1 MYAPALNR
9 GAQVAN
15 ISLEYRVPSA
25 DLQPFVTLFYH
36 FRAEMPLFED
46 TERADHA
53 QLRFRI
59 TGPDSTYGFPDESE
73 QSGGPIHVIGPTSG
87 AMRSRG
93 SGPVLEIVGMGIQ
106 PAGWAAMLGIEASS
120 LLNRVVDGGALFGE
134 AVESALVAIRV
145 GRTTEEKVAAAETF
159 VRAAIAGS
167 DSRTLDFARAIDAWL
182 ADADHLSPDVD
193 ALIATT
199 GLSRRQIERRCNT
212 LYGAPPKVLARKY
225 RALRAA
231 VALASGEATLDA
243 LLADGFY
250 DQSHLIRE
258 VKHFTGL
265 TPRQVQTEQSPL
277 SRLTIEARKALEGQV
292 HPIITET

>member
-1 MYAPALNR
+1 MSI
-9 GAQVAN
+9 Q
-15 ISLEYRVPSA
+15 LEYRVPSA

-59 TGPDSTYGFPDESE
+59 SGPESTYAFPDGSV

-87 AMRSRG
+87 AFRSRG
-93 SGPVLEIVGMGIQ
+93 PGPVLEIVGMGLQ

-120 LLNRVVDGGALFGE
+120 LLNRVVEGGDLFGE
-134 AVESALVAIRV
+134 LAESALVGIRV
-145 GRTTEEKVAAAETF
+145 GVDTDAKVAAAETF
-159 VRAAIAGS
+159 VRAVIAGS
-167 DSRTLDFARAIDAWL
+167 DTRTLAFARAIDAWL

-193 ALIATT
+193 TLIAAT
-199 GLSRRQIERRCNT
+199 GLSRRQVERRCNT

-231 VALASGEATLDA
+231 VALASGEASLDA
-243 LLADGFY
+243 LLGEGFY

-258 VKHFTGL
+258 VKQFTGL
-265 TPRQVQTEQSPL
+265 TPKQVQTESTPL
-277 SRLTIEARKALEGQV
+277 ARLTIEARKALGGQV
-292 HPIITET
+292 HPIISET

>member
-1 MYAPALNR
+1 MAD
-9 GAQVAN
+9 
-15 ISLEYRVPSA
+15 ISLDYRVPSA

-36 FRAEMPLFED
+36 FRAEMPVFED

-59 TGPDSTYGFPDESE
+59 AGPDSTYCFPDGSS
-73 QSGGPIHVIGPTSG
+73 QSAGPIHVIGPTSG

-93 SGPVLEIVGMGIQ
+93 SGPVLEIIGMGIQ

-120 LLNRVVDGGALFGE
+120 LLNRAIDGGALFGE
-134 AVESALVAIRV
+134 AIDSALVAIRV
-145 GRTTEEKVAAAETF
+145 GRTTDEKVAAAETF

-167 DSRTLDFARAIDAWL
+167 DTRTLGFARAIDAWL
-182 ADADHLSPDVD
+182 ADADHLSPDID
-193 ALIATT
+193 ALIAAT

-243 LLADGFY
+243 LLNEGFY

-292 HPIITET
+292 HRIISDT